1 MPWLVP
7 WTHFTLQSITR
18 KDERDFKWL
27 GQENYFIKAT
37 LAEEERKLPIKR
49 INQSRVMMTET

>member
-37 LAEEERKLPIKR
+37 LEEEERKLPIKR
-49 INQSRVMMTET
+49 INQSGVMMTKT